1 MTMHNVL
8 CTSTYITINN
18 VPNIIILYLL
28 AVPIITRR
36 PSLSLKGDTNMYPES
51 ISSLIDGIVQSRPM
65 KYIGN
70 LCRRFKYLSNIC

>member
-1 MTMHNVL
+1 MTM
-8 CTSTYITINN
+8 YN
-18 VPNIIILYLL
+18 VPIIIVLYLL

-51 ISSLIDGIVQSRPM
+51 ISSLIEGIIQSRPM